1 MKKTSGTTLRIG
13 KNEFIVPEYS
23 PFSKFYYITFNNV
36 VEPEIQ
42 AAILA
47 KLQELTNCVVTGFN
61 PSMHNLLKTTQFRVL
76 FDSEEPPEALAPT
89 DGSDP
94 LREIEIKSPTTKISK
109 LYIFQ
114 HRLRSLNEFLPPSVK
129 ARQDAKAAKKQEQEK
144 QETDAQETENSSQH
158 DDKSDDK
165 SGNNTD
171 KSNDSNNR
179 TSNGPPNNSKSE
191 LNSNN
196 STNSGKNNGTNSGG
210 QNSKQSPNKSN
221 APRKNPSDSQRPQQG
236 SSDPPQKLS
245 EVTNKSSSQ
254 NDPPPVDNPSK
265 EILTQRH
272 ADTESNATASTAD
285 QSKSNEN
292 EGSKNT
298 DGAKNT
304 HTGSAGANNSAES
317 TPPGTQGKIPK
328 HAFIISAA
336 AIPTNNRFAILDQY
350 DAAATTKD
358 TSVPIYKLD
367 VVTKTAQ
374 KKRQATSPLRAGPKK
389 IPVPSKPSTAKIKA
403 QLSDLKT
410 KLNQMPSPIIFH
422 EETITQPGLIG
433 NFYMS
438 PQESNIAE
446 ELISSRGIVRLMAG
460 VNPKKPIDDHNLR
473 SCFKKLTGASP
484 TAGHSPTQLF
494 QAMCDNEADYTLRRS
509 IAAIDLFL
517 SNRAPEAY
525 ANDEYLNLCLNAPV
539 HRWPSCNLITD
550 ACLVHIIASKPAE
563 RLHHHKIENELDYVL
578 NQIELHHYD
587 VEDCFDTNTDALM
600 TLHFSNNMETDE
612 SQDISQQ

>member
-94 LREIEIKSPTTKISK
+94 LRDIEIKSPTTKISK

-221 APRKNPSDSQRPQQG
+221 APRKNPSDSQRPPQG

-317 TPPGTQGKIPK
+317 TSPGTQGKIPK

-525 ANDEYLNLCLNAPV
+525 ANDEYLNLCLNAP
-539 HRWPSCNLITD
+539 
-550 ACLVHIIASKPAE
+550 
-563 RLHHHKIENELDYVL
+563 
-578 NQIELHHYD
+578 
-587 VEDCFDTNTDALM
+587 
-600 TLHFSNNMETDE
+600 
-612 SQDISQQ
+612 